1 MAARCGSLWNWGF
14 GARLLSFGDTTGSNW
29 ILLINTGLSVA
40 LLLQVNVHLHTH
52 CKFNFHCQSESL
64 PPSQNG
70 ALINRQNI
78 AFEITGVNHRTP
90 LMAWEGEQRLPTCGV
105 MSGGCLETRRWAQ
118 LLTPSSVCINFEGH
132 PSSLLLKR
140 GLSILHSSMEPHP
153 CPALGLHIPTMALQV
168 GGVAQV
174 LLSPWT
180 AELGAVLQGTQKA
193 VWDVNLSLG
202 GLMNDTGL
210 LLWQGTSPGSAVTK
224 QLLNRFLSSQCF
236 CGCHW
241 HSEDALGNFQFW

>member
-40 LLLQVNVHLHTH
+40 LLLQANVHLHTH

-70 ALINRQNI
+70 ALINRHNI

-105 MSGGCLETRRWAQ
+105 MSGGCLETRQWAQ
-118 LLTPSSVCINFEGH
+118 LLTPSSVCINSEGH
-132 PSSLLLKR
+132 PSSLLLK
-140 GLSILHSSMEPHP
+140 
-153 CPALGLHIPTMALQV
+153 
-168 GGVAQV
+168 
-174 LLSPWT
+174 
-180 AELGAVLQGTQKA
+180 
-193 VWDVNLSLG
+193 
-202 GLMNDTGL
+202 
-210 LLWQGTSPGSAVTK
+210 
-224 QLLNRFLSSQCF
+224 
-236 CGCHW
+236 
-241 HSEDALGNFQFW
+241 